1 MYLRRD
7 EELVLDVDEVL
18 GLVDELDVCGQV
30 NAKSERGH
38 HEKDAQAFWILCS
51 VRTPCDQSETL
62 RTTCTL
68 HVLGFGGWYGG
79 SGSSSSGARCQYC
92 R

>member
-1 MYLRRD
+1 MNMTN
-7 EELVLDVDEVL
+7 V
-18 GLVDELDVCGQV
+18 
-30 NAKSERGH
+30 
-38 HEKDAQAFWILCS
+38 QAFWILCS